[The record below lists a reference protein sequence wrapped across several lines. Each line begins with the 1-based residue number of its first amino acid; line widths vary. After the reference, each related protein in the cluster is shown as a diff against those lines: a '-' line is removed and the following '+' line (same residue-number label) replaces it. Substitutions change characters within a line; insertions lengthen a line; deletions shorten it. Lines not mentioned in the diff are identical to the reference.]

1 MKMFPTLDVVATG
14 ENIIRLREL
23 RGLTVRDLQNWFDFD
38 EPQAIYKWQKGK
50 SMPTIENLYGLSI
63 ILGVSME
70 QILVFNTPQLNIVN
84 AGQREVSCCPLFF
97 PFPRLY
103 FTAA

>member
-1 MKMFPTLDVVATG
+1 MMKMFPTLDVVATG
-14 ENIIRLREL
+14 KNIIRLREL

-70 QILVFNTPQLNIVN
+70 DILVFNTPQLNIVN
-84 AGQREVSCCPLFF
+84 AGQQEVSCCPSLFSCF
-97 PFPRLY
+97 H